1 MKGDTMTKYRFS
13 DGAAI
18 VFGGSGGLG
27 TGIVKLLAESGSDV
41 AFTYHKNKEGA
52 ENNLKSI
59 EDIGRNGLI
68 GGVDLLDIKNVQSF
82 VDEAKEKFGRI
93 HSVIFAT
100 GPFLNI
106 MPVLEAE
113 PEDVYHTLDTDIK
126 GFYHVLRAVV
136 PVLNEGGG
144 GSITALTTAAIHKY
158 ISTDGLSSIPKAGVQ
173 HLCTAI
179 AREEGHH
186 GIRANCVAV
195 GLIAVGLSQEIDSPP
210 GGILDQWMSQ
220 VPLGRAGDPN
230 ELFDAVVFLAS
241 DNAGYISGQSL
252 PVDGGYSG

>member
-1 MKGDTMTKYRFS
+1 MTKYRFS
-13 DGAAI
+13 EGAAI

-27 TGIVKLLAESGSDV
+27 TGIVNLLAKSGSDV
-41 AFTYHKNKEGA
+41 AFSYHKNKESA
-52 ENNLKSI
+52 EKNLSAI
-59 EDIGRNGLI
+59 EEIGRSGLI
-68 GGVDLLDIKNVQSF
+68 ASVDLLDMENVQNF
-82 VDEAKEKFGRI
+82 VNDAKDKFGRI

-100 GPFLNI
+100 GPFLHI
-106 MPVLEAE
+106 MPVLEAK
-113 PEDVYHTLDTDIK
+113 PEDVYKTIDTDIK

-136 PVLNEGGG
+136 PVLKEGGG

-210 GGILDQWMSQ
+210 GGILDQWMNQ
-220 VPLGRAGDPN
+220 VPLGRAGDPK

>member
-1 MKGDTMTKYRFS
+1 MTKYRFS
-13 DGAAI
+13 EGAAI

-27 TGIVKLLAESGSDV
+27 TGIVNLLAESGSDV
-41 AFTYHKNKEGA
+41 AFSYHKNKESA
-52 ENNLKSI
+52 EKNLSGI
-59 EDIGRNGLI
+59 EKIGRSGLI
-68 GGVDLLDIKNVQSF
+68 AGVDLLDMKNVQNF
-82 VDEAKEKFGRI
+82 VNDAKEKFGRI

-100 GPFLNI
+100 GPFLHI
-106 MPVLEAE
+106 MPVLEAK
-113 PEDVYHTLDTDIK
+113 PEDVYKTIDTDIT

-136 PVLNEGGG
+136 PVLKEGGG

-210 GGILDQWMSQ
+210 GGILDQWMNQ
-220 VPLGRAGDPN
+220 VPLGRAGDPK

>member
-1 MKGDTMTKYRFS
+1 MTKYRFS
-13 DGAAI
+13 EGAAI

-27 TGIVKLLAESGSDV
+27 TGIVNLLAESGSDV
-41 AFTYHKNKEGA
+41 AFSYHKNKESA
-52 ENNLKSI
+52 EKNLSDI
-59 EDIGRNGLI
+59 ETIGRSGLI
-68 GGVDLLDIKNVQSF
+68 AGVDLLDMKNVQNF
-82 VDEAKEKFGRI
+82 VNDAKEKFGRI

-100 GPFLNI
+100 GPFLHI
-106 MPVLEAE
+106 MPVLEAK
-113 PEDVYHTLDTDIK
+113 PEDVYKTIDTDIK

-136 PVLNEGGG
+136 PVLKEGGG

-210 GGILDQWMSQ
+210 GGILDQWMNQ
-220 VPLGRAGDPN
+220 VPLGRAGDPK

>member
-1 MKGDTMTKYRFS
+1 MTKYRFS
-13 DGAAI
+13 KGAAI

-27 TGIVKLLAESGSDV
+27 TGIVNLLAESGSDV
-41 AFTYHKNKEGA
+41 AFSYHKNKESA
-52 ENNLKSI
+52 EKNLSGI
-59 EDIGRNGLI
+59 EEIGRSGLI
-68 GGVDLLDIKNVQSF
+68 ASVDLLDMENVQNF
-82 VDEAKEKFGRI
+82 VNDAKDKFGRI

-100 GPFLNI
+100 GPFLHI
-106 MPVLEAE
+106 MPVLEAK
-113 PEDVYHTLDTDIK
+113 PEDVYKTIDTDIK

-136 PVLNEGGG
+136 PVLKEGGG

-210 GGILDQWMSQ
+210 GGILDQWMNQ
-220 VPLGRAGDPN
+220 VPLGRAGDPK

>member
-1 MKGDTMTKYRFS
+1 MTKYRFS
-13 DGAAI
+13 KGAAI

-27 TGIVKLLAESGSDV
+27 TGIVNLLAESGSDV
-41 AFTYHKNKEGA
+41 AFSYHKNKESA
-52 ENNLKSI
+52 EKNLSGI
-59 EDIGRNGLI
+59 EKIGRSGLI
-68 GGVDLLDIKNVQSF
+68 AGVDLLDMKNVQNF
-82 VDEAKEKFGRI
+82 VNDAKEKFGRI

-100 GPFLNI
+100 GPFLHI
-106 MPVLEAE
+106 MPVLEAK
-113 PEDVYHTLDTDIK
+113 PEDVYKTIDTDIK

-136 PVLNEGGG
+136 PVLKEGGG

-210 GGILDQWMSQ
+210 GGILDQWMNQ
-220 VPLGRAGDPN
+220 VPLGRAGDPK

>member
-1 MKGDTMTKYRFS
+1 MTKYRFS
-13 DGAAI
+13 EGAAI

-27 TGIVKLLAESGSDV
+27 TGIVNLLAESGSDV
-41 AFTYHKNKEGA
+41 AFSFHKNKESA
-52 ENNLKSI
+52 ERNLSDI
-59 EDIGRNGLI
+59 EKIGRSGLI
-68 GGVDLLDIKNVQSF
+68 ASVYLLDMKNVQNF
-82 VDEAKEKFGRI
+82 VNDAKEKFGRI

-100 GPFLNI
+100 GPFLHI
-106 MPVLEAE
+106 MPVLEAK
-113 PEDVYHTLDTDIK
+113 PEDVYKTIDTDIK

-136 PVLNEGGG
+136 PVLKEGGG

-210 GGILDQWMSQ
+210 GGILDQWMNQ
-220 VPLGRAGDPN
+220 VPLGRAGDPK

>member
-1 MKGDTMTKYRFS
+1 MSGYRFAK
-13 DGAAI
+13 GAAL

-41 AFTYHKNKEGA
+41 AFTYFKNKDAAQE
-52 ENNLKSI
+52 NLKSI
-59 EDIGRNGLI
+59 EAAGKSGLI
-68 GGVDLLDIKNVQSF
+68 GSVDLLDMKSVEKFAN
-82 VDEAKEKFGRI
+82 EAKEKFGRI

-100 GPFLNI
+100 GPFLHI
-106 MPVLEAE
+106 LPVLEAE
-113 PEDVYHTLDTDIK
+113 PEDFYYTLDADIK
-126 GFYHVLRAVV
+126 GFYHVLKAVV
-136 PVLNEGGG
+136 PLLKEGGG

-195 GLIAVGLSQEIDSPP
+195 GLIAVGLSQEIESPP
-210 GGILDQWMSQ
+210 GGILDQWMNQ
-220 VPLGRAGDPN
+220 VPLGRAGAPD
-230 ELFDAVVFLAS
+230 ELFDTVVFLAS
-241 DNAGYISGQSL
+241 ENAGYISGQSL
-252 PVDGGYSG
+252 PVDGGYSA

>member
-1 MKGDTMTKYRFS
+1 MMSQYRFS

-27 TGIVKLLAESGSDV
+27 SGVVDLLSKSGSDV
-41 AFTYHKNKEGA
+41 AFTYLSNQTAADKNVAMVEA
-52 ENNLKSI
+52 
-59 EDIGRNGLI
+59 NGQR
-68 GGVDLLDIKNVQSF
+68 GMAMSVDLLNMDQVQAF
-82 VDEAKEKFGRI
+82 VDKTVAEFGRI

-100 GPFLNI
+100 GPFLHI
-106 MPVLEAE
+106 LPVMDAD
-113 PEDVYHTLDTDIK
+113 PEVFYKTLDTDVK

-136 PVLNEGGG
+136 PALRQGGG

-179 AREEGHH
+179 AREEGQH

-210 GGILDQWMSQ
+210 GGILDQWMQQ
-220 VPLGRAGDPN
+220 VPLARAGAPE
-230 ELFDAVVFLAS
+230 ELFDTVVFLAS
-241 DNAGYISGQSL
+241 DNAGYISGQSI
-252 PVDGGYSG
+252 PVDGGYSA

>member
-1 MKGDTMTKYRFS
+1 MSGYRFPS

-27 TGIVKLLAESGSDV
+27 SGVAELMSRNGTNV
-41 AFTYHKNKEGA
+41 ALTYFKNKSAADAVVKQVE
-52 ENNLKSI
+52 ENGQQGMAAS
-59 EDIGRNGLI
+59 
-68 GGVDLLDIKNVQSF
+68 VDLMDLPAVHAF
-82 VDEAKEKFGRI
+82 VDSVVERFGRV
-93 HSVIFAT
+93 HSVVFAT

-106 MPVLEAE
+106 LPIMDAE
-113 PEDVYHTLDTDIK
+113 PDVFYDTLDTDVK

-136 PVLNEGGG
+136 PALREHG
-144 GSITALTTAAIHKY
+144 GSITALTTAAIPRY

-210 GGILDQWMSQ
+210 GGILDQWMQQ
-220 VPLGRAGDPN
+220 VALGRAGAPA
-230 ELFDAVVFLAS
+230 ELFDTVVFLAS
-241 DNAGYISGQSL
+241 ENAGYISGQSL
-252 PVDGGYSG
+252 PVDGGYSA

>member
-1 MKGDTMTKYRFS
+1 MTNYRFP

-27 TGIVKLLAESGSDV
+27 SGVVDLLSKSGTDV
-41 AFTYHKNKEGA
+41 ALTYFKNKDA
-52 ENNLKSI
+52 ADENI
-59 EDIGRNGLI
+59 EKIKANGQK
-68 GGVDLLDIKNVQSF
+68 GYASSVDLLDVKQVEDF
-82 VDEAKEKFGRI
+82 VNTSKKEFGRI

-100 GPFLNI
+100 GPFLHI
-106 MPVLEAE
+106 LPILEAK
-113 PEDVYHTLDTDIK
+113 PEDVYNTLDTDIK
-126 GFYHVLRAVV
+126 GFYHVLRSIV
-136 PVLNEGGG
+136 PVLKEGGG

-158 ISTDGLSSIPKAGVQ
+158 ISTDGLSSVPKSGVQ

-210 GGILDQWMSQ
+210 GGILDQWMQQ
-220 VPLGRAGDPN
+220 VPLGRAGAPE
-230 ELFDAVVFLAS
+230 ELFDTVVFLAS
-241 DNAGYISGQSL
+241 ENAGYISGQSI
-252 PVDGGYSG
+252 PVDGGYSA

>member
-1 MKGDTMTKYRFS
+1 MTKYRFS
-13 DGAAI
+13 EGAAI

-27 TGIVKLLAESGSDV
+27 TGIVNLLAESGSDV
-41 AFTYHKNKEGA
+41 AFSYHKNKENA
-52 ENNLKSI
+52 EKNLSGI
-59 EDIGRNGLI
+59 EEIGRSGLI
-68 GGVDLLDIKNVQSF
+68 ASVDLLDMENVQNF
-82 VDEAKEKFGRI
+82 VNDAKDKFGRI

-100 GPFLNI
+100 GPFLHI
-106 MPVLEAE
+106 MPVLEAK
-113 PEDVYHTLDTDIK
+113 PEDVYKTIDTDIK

-136 PVLNEGGG
+136 PVLKEGGG

-210 GGILDQWMSQ
+210 GGILDQWMNQ
-220 VPLGRAGDPN
+220 VPLGRAGDPK

>member
-1 MKGDTMTKYRFS
+1 MTKYRFS
-13 DGAAI
+13 DGAAL

-27 TGIVKLLAESGSDV
+27 TGIVNLLAESGSDV
-41 AFTYHKNKEGA
+41 AFTYFKNKESA
-52 ENNLKSI
+52 ESNLTNIQK
-59 EDIGRNGLI
+59 IGRDGLI
-68 GGVDLLDIKNVQSF
+68 GSVDLLDLKAV
-82 VDEAKEKFGRI
+82 EKFSNQAKDKFGKI

-100 GPFLNI
+100 GPFLHI
-106 MPVLEAE
+106 MPVLEAK
-113 PEDVYHTLDTDIK
+113 PEDVYYTLDADIK

-136 PVLNEGGG
+136 PALKEGGG

-179 AREEGHH
+179 AREEGHN

-210 GGILDQWMSQ
+210 GGILDQWMNQ
-220 VPLGRAGDPN
+220 VPLGRAGDPQ

-241 DNAGYISGQSL
+241 DAASMITGTSL
-252 PVDGGYSG
+252 LVDGGWTAK

>member
-1 MKGDTMTKYRFS
+1 MTKYRFS
-13 DGAAI
+13 EGAAI
-18 VFGGSGGLG
+18 VFGVSGGLG
-27 TGIVKLLAESGSDV
+27 TGIVNLLAESGSDV
-41 AFTYHKNKEGA
+41 AFSYHKNKESA
-52 ENNLKSI
+52 EKNLSGI
-59 EDIGRNGLI
+59 EKIGRSGLI
-68 GGVDLLDIKNVQSF
+68 AGVDLLDMKNVQNF
-82 VDEAKEKFGRI
+82 VNDAKEKFGRI

-100 GPFLNI
+100 GPFLHI
-106 MPVLEAE
+106 MPVLEAK
-113 PEDVYHTLDTDIK
+113 PEDVYKTIDTDIK

-136 PVLNEGGG
+136 PVLKEGGG

-210 GGILDQWMSQ
+210 GGILDQWMNQ
-220 VPLGRAGDPN
+220 VPLGRAGDPK

>member
-1 MKGDTMTKYRFS
+1 MTKYRFS
-13 DGAAI
+13 EGAAI

-27 TGIVKLLAESGSDV
+27 TGIVNLLAESGSDV
-41 AFTYHKNKEGA
+41 AFSYHKNKESA
-52 ENNLKSI
+52 EKNLSGI
-59 EDIGRNGLI
+59 EKIGRSGLI
-68 GGVDLLDIKNVQSF
+68 AGVDLLDMKNVQNF
-82 VDEAKEKFGRI
+82 VNDAKEKFGRI

-100 GPFLNI
+100 GPFLHI
-106 MPVLEAE
+106 MPVLEAK
-113 PEDVYHTLDTDIK
+113 PEDVYKTIDTDIK

-136 PVLNEGGG
+136 PILKEGGG

-210 GGILDQWMSQ
+210 GGILDQWMNQ
-220 VPLGRAGDPN
+220 VPLGRAGDPK

>member
-1 MKGDTMTKYRFS
+1 MTKYRFS
-13 DGAAI
+13 EGAAI

-27 TGIVKLLAESGSDV
+27 TGIVNLLAESGSDV
-41 AFTYHKNKEGA
+41 AFSYHKNKESA
-52 ENNLKSI
+52 EKNLSDI
-59 EDIGRNGLI
+59 ETIGRSGLI
-68 GGVDLLDIKNVQSF
+68 AGVDLLDMKNVQNF
-82 VDEAKEKFGRI
+82 VNDAKEKFGRI

-100 GPFLNI
+100 GPFLHI
-106 MPVLEAE
+106 MPVLEAK
-113 PEDVYHTLDTDIK
+113 PEDVYKTIDTDIK

-136 PVLNEGGG
+136 PVLKEGGG

-158 ISTDGLSSIPKAGVQ
+158 ISTDGLSSIPKAGVK

-210 GGILDQWMSQ
+210 GGILDQWMNQ
-220 VPLGRAGDPN
+220 VPLGRAGDPK